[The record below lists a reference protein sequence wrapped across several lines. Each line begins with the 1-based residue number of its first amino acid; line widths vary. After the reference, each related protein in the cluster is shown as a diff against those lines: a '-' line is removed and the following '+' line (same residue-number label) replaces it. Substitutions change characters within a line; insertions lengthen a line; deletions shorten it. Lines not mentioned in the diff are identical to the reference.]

1 VVVKAPSVAEAA
13 PSAKAPSVAEAAPSA
28 PAPSVTEAA
37 PPAPAPRAPEVV
49 TPVQVPPASELVTQR
64 EAPVIALN
72 RPITTLRGRLLGI
85 DPAERARRASA
96 RVSDLLERE
105 GPRHVS
111 VLRQPQGNVL
121 LIDDALAFAL
131 TPDDP
136 DKLDGETL
144 EEATESALQALNR
157 IAAETREAHNRNR
170 LLHALGRAGI
180 ATLALIAAIFVVLR
194 ARRALVRPLTRL
206 LKERASHVQS
216 AAGSVLHI
224 SRLFAFSRWLVH
236 AFGSGLL
243 LVLAY
248 QWASYSLNQFPYT
261 RPWGEKLDAYLL
273 GIALGI
279 LSSILHALPDLLVAV
294 VIFFL
299 ARGLIGLG
307 RPFFDNI
314 ERNRVDLG
322 WLDPETARATRRIFG
337 LLVWTFAVVMAYPY
351 LPGSGSEAFKGVTV
365 LFGLMATLGGS
376 SLFGQAASGL
386 ILMYSR
392 TLRVGEYVR
401 IGEQEGTVTEL
412 GTFTTRIRTGLG
424 EELTLPNALVLGTV
438 TKNYSRPTKG
448 HGFYLDTTVTI
459 GYDAPWRQV
468 QALLIEGALRTPG
481 IVHTPPPRV
490 FATALSDFYV
500 EYRLVCQCTHE
511 SPRSRAHALH
521 ELHAAVLDTFNEHG
535 VQIMSPHY
543 LGDPAER
550 KVVPKASWYA
560 EPATPPPVAPAK
572 GGRARPVDD

>member
-1 VVVKAPSVAEAA
+1 VARTWRLVVALLVLALPVVAPARGATEPPVSAGVPSATEPPPAVKAPSATEPPPAVKAPPVSEPAPAEAA
-13 PSAKAPSVAEAAPSA
+13 VM
-28 PAPSVTEAA
+28 V
-37 PPAPAPRAPEVV
+37 
-49 TPVQVPPASELVTQR
+49 
-64 EAPVIALN
+64 LN
-72 RPITTLRGRLLGI
+72 RPVTTLRARLLGSE
-85 DPAERARRASA
+85 PAERARRVSA
-96 RVSDLLERE
+96 RIHELLDRE
-105 GPRHVS
+105 GPGRVTL
-111 VLRQPQGNVL
+111 LREPQGNVL
-121 LIDDALAFAL
+121 LIDGALALVL

-136 DKLDGETL
+136 DRLGGETL
-144 EEATESALQALNR
+144 EAATDAARRALAQ
-157 IAAETREAHNRNR
+157 ISAETREAHNRVR
-170 LLHALGRAGI
+170 LLQAAGRAGV
-180 ATLALIAAIFVVLR
+180 ATLVLLVAIFVVLR
-194 ARRALVRPLTRL
+194 ARRALTRWLTRV
-206 LKERASHVQS
+206 LKEQASHVQV
-216 AAGSVLHI
+216 AGSVLQA
-224 SRLFAFSRWLVH
+224 SRLYAFSRWLGG
-236 AFGSGLL
+236 ALGTG
-243 LVLAY
+243 LVLVLTY
-248 QWASYSLNQFPYT
+248 RWASYVLNQFPYT
-261 RPWGEKLDAYLL
+261 RPWGEQLDGYLL
-273 GIALGI
+273 GVVLGMG
-279 LSSILHALPDLLVAV
+279 SSVLRAVPDLLVAAL
-294 VIFFL
+294 IFFL
-299 ARGLIGLG
+299 ARGLTRLM
-307 RPFFDNI
+307 RPFFDSV

-322 WLDPETARATRRIFG
+322 WLEPETARATRRIFG

-376 SLFGQAASGL
+376 SLFGQAASGM

-401 IGEQEGTVTEL
+401 IGDQEGTVTEL

-481 IVHTPPPRV
+481 IVHSPPPRV
-490 FATALSDFYV
+490 FATALSDFYI

-543 LGDPAER
+543 LGDPAVR

-560 EPATPPPVAPAK
+560 EPAAPPPVTPPK
-572 GGRARPVDD
+572 RGDD